1 MLSDADKYSF
11 GESAKNTWFKLIASL
26 KRYCQFLIYIF
37 KNPILKYKIYINK
50 IFSES
55 GAGLF
60 LSI

>member
-1 MLSDADKYSF
+1 MILMYMEGKFIDLSD
-11 GESAKNTWFKLIASL
+11 LV
-26 KRYCQFLIYIF
+26 
-37 KNPILKYKIYINK
+37 KNPILKYKIYINQ